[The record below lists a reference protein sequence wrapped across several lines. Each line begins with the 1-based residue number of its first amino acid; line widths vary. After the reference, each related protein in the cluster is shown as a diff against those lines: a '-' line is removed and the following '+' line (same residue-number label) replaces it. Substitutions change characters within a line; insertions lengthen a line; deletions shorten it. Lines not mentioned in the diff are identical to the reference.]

1 MFRPEKGAVALTLAI
16 QIMDIH
22 EILKLIRQGAYEF
35 SMHAQ
40 QERLAEDLDV
50 TEIEEALTLGEILEA
65 YPHDLRGESCLIVG
79 HAGIKPIHA
88 VLGWAKSRGEG
99 KRILRSLMTA
109 RAYPSLCDQTI
120 IVRRRPSY
128 LTMAIRAAG
137 YGSSLSGGQT
147 TKETAVDWSL

>member
-22 EILKLIRQGAYEF
+22 EIRQLIRQGAYEF

-50 TEIEEALTLGEILEA
+50 TEVEEAITQGESLEA
-65 YPHDLRGESCLIVG
+65 YPHDPRGESCLILG
-79 HAGIKPIHA
+79 YAGIKPIRA

-99 KRILRSLMTA
+99 KRILRIMTVYIPQPPKWSDP
-109 RAYPSLCDQTI
+109 RT
-120 IVRRRPSY
+120 R
-128 LTMAIRAAG
+128 
-137 YGSSLSGGQT
+137 GGR
-147 TKETAVDWSL
+147 V